1 MTGCQRTVEWGG
13 SVSDERRRRVL
24 VVDDDAH
31 ITATFEK
38 ILRGEGYE
46 VATATDGVEAIE
58 LARQSPFDF
67 VLLDLV
73 MPRMDGLTTLHYL
86 NNVAPGARVVILSAH
101 LGRNWE
107 AEALRLGAAAVMPK
121 PPDIAKLLRLC
132 AELGRLSGPPSPPPN
147 PPPPPTGGRGEPEA
161 PATLGT

>member
-1 MTGCQRTVEWGG
+1 MSEA
-13 SVSDERRRRVL
+13 RRRRVL
-24 VVDDDAH
+24 VVDDDAA

-46 VATATDGVEAIE
+46 VMTATDGEEAIE

-73 MPRMDGLTTLHYL
+73 MPRMDGLTALRYL
-86 NNVAPGARVVILSAH
+86 NTVAPDARVVILSAY

-107 AEALRLGAAAVMPK
+107 AEALRLGAAAVLPK
-121 PPDIAKLLRLC
+121 PPDIPKLLKLC
-132 AELGRLSGPPSPPPN
+132 DELTR
-147 PPPPPTGGRGEPEA
+147 RGTA
-161 PATLGT
+161 AG

>member
-1 MTGCQRTVEWGG
+1 M
-13 SVSDERRRRVL
+13 
-24 VVDDDAH
+24 VDDDAH

-38 ILRGEGYE
+38 ILQGEGYE

-58 LARQSPFDF
+58 LARQSAFDF

-86 NNVAPGARVVILSAH
+86 NSVAPAARVVILSAH

-107 AEALRLGAAAVMPK
+107 AEALRLGAAAVMAK
-121 PPDIAKLLRLC
+121 PPDIPKLLRLC
-132 AELGRLSGPPSPPPN
+132 DDLTRQ
-147 PPPPPTGGRGEPEA
+147 A
-161 PATLGT
+161 PAQSAEPPRPA

>member
-1 MTGCQRTVEWGG
+1 MSGARG
-13 SVSDERRRRVL
+13 RIL
-24 VVDDDAH
+24 VVDDDAG
-31 ITATFEK
+31 ITSTFQK
-38 ILRGEGYE
+38 ILQGEGYDVE
-46 VATATDGVEAIE
+46 TATDGAEAIE

-73 MPRMDGLTTLHYL
+73 MPRMDGLTALHYL
-86 NNVAPGARVVILSAH
+86 NTVAPQARVVILSAH

-132 AELGRLSGPPSPPPN
+132 DELSRESPPS
-147 PPPPPTGGRGEPEA
+147 A
-161 PATLGT
+161 PRPA

>member
-1 MTGCQRTVEWGG
+1 MTAG
-13 SVSDERRRRVL
+13 SRGKIL
-24 VVDDDAH
+24 VVDDDAG

-58 LARQSPFDF
+58 RAREESFDF

-73 MPRMDGLTTLHYL
+73 MPRMDGLTALQYL
-86 NNVAPGARVVILSAH
+86 NTVAPNARVVILSAY

-121 PPDIAKLLRLC
+121 PPDISKLLRLC
-132 AELGRLSGPPSPPPN
+132 EELVR
-147 PPPPPTGGRGEPEA
+147 R
-161 PATLGT
+161 PAASQ

>member
-1 MTGCQRTVEWGG
+1 
-13 SVSDERRRRVL
+13 

-38 ILRGEGYE
+38 ILRGEGYD

-58 LARQSPFDF
+58 LARQSAFDF

-86 NNVAPGARVVILSAH
+86 NNVAPAARVVILSAH

-107 AEALRLGAAAVMPK
+107 AEALRLGAAAVMAK
-121 PPDIAKLLRLC
+121 PPDIPKLLRLC
-132 AELGRLSGPPSPPPN
+132 DDLSRQAPSQPAEPPRPV
-147 PPPPPTGGRGEPEA
+147 
-161 PATLGT
+161 

>member
-1 MTGCQRTVEWGG
+1 MEESTMSG
-13 SVSDERRRRVL
+13 ERRRIL
-24 VVDDDAH
+24 VVDDDAG

-38 ILRGEGYE
+38 ILQGEGYE

-86 NNVAPGARVVILSAH
+86 NTVAPQARVVILSAH

-107 AEALRLGAAAVMPK
+107 AEALRLGAAAVMSK

-132 AELGRLSGPPSPPPN
+132 DELSRQSRPSADTSPP
-147 PPPPPTGGRGEPEA
+147 A
-161 PATLGT
+161 